1 MAYSY
6 EVTTSKVKVRGV
18 VCHLEKRTGV
28 ISFEFEYYGK
38 DWASGSPYPQAKL
51 QSDLTG
57 NSDSGSFADKTVEDL
72 SAIGNFWKR
81 HKISWDA
88 GSVISS
94 KNWGNHDMKLL
105 IDDEDDNTQTFT
117 HAIEV
122 DLELNNYHLTN
133 TTSSFGDDTT
143 PAVTWTLKE
152 RFNNNQIMN
161 PVTITSGSNTT
172 TQIGYLINDAVWA
185 DISYIN
191 FNNSD
196 GKAGMTFFDSTQGE
210 FSLDAPTMSSGNNN
224 YSIDLKCEDL

>member
-1 MAYSY
+1 
-6 EVTTSKVKVRGV
+6 
-18 VCHLEKRTGV
+18 
-28 ISFEFEYYGK
+28 
-38 DWASGSPYPQAKL
+38 
-51 QSDLTG
+51 
-57 NSDSGSFADKTVEDL
+57 
-72 SAIGNFWKR
+72 
-81 HKISWDA
+81 
-88 GSVISS
+88 
-94 KNWGNHDMKLL
+94 MKLL

-210 FSLDAPTMSSGNNN
+210 FSLDAPTMSSEIYN